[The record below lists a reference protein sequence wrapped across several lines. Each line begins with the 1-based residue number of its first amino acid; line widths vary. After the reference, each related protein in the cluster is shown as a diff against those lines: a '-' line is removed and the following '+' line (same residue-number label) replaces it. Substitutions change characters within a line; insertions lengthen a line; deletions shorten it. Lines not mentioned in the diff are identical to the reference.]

1 MDICLIFIEN
11 YFFEI
16 FFEIYELI
24 IEYAKNLKNMNILIF
39 FLNKLIEFSMITII
53 EKNHCKYVYYISF

>member
-1 MDICLIFIEN
+1 MDVCLIFIEN

-39 FLNKLIEFSMITII
+39 FLNKLIEF
-53 EKNHCKYVYYISF
+53 